1 MDFDEEEDGL
11 EGLDEVA
18 GLREVGALDLPFV
31 GGLGAIGMSLMGYDR
46 SQILLKNDRQVR
58 FGGTNAQVE
67 HIVKSGTQG

>member
-31 GGLGAIGMSLMGYDR
+31 GGLGAIGISLMGYDR
-46 SQILLKNDRQVR
+46 TQYYQKTIDKFDL
-58 FGGTNAQVE
+58 VE
-67 HIVKSGTQG
+67 QMPKRNKS